1 MILVDTCIFI
11 EHFRGNTAVSA
22 FLSEQAGSMHVSA
35 ITDMELAQGVRN
47 KQELQTYYKLLTA
60 LKIEIIEINE
70 PTSTLAREWLRQYG
84 LSHNL
89 HLADALI
96 AATAKHH
103 QLTLYT
109 HNIRDFQFLD
119 VKLLSL

>member
-1 MILVDTCIFI
+1 MLVDTCLFI
-11 EHFRGNTAVSA
+11 EHFRGNTTVST
-22 FLSEQAGSMHVSA
+22 FLCQHADSIHISA

-47 KQELQTYYKLLTA
+47 KQELQTYYKLLKA
-60 LKIEIIEINE
+60 LKIELIEINE
-70 PTSTLAREWLRQYG
+70 PISTQAREWVRQYG

-96 AATAKHH
+96 AATAKQH

-109 HNIRDFQFLD
+109 DNVRDFQFLD
-119 VKLLSL
+119 IKLGSL

>member
-1 MILVDTCIFI
+1 MLIDTCLFI
-11 EHFRGNTAVSA
+11 EHFRGNTAVSD
-22 FLSEQAGSMHVSA
+22 FLSQHVGQMYVSA

-47 KQELQTYYKLLTA
+47 KQELQTYYKLSKTLQ
-60 LKIEIIEINE
+60 IELVEINQSI
-70 PTSTLAREWLRQYG
+70 STLAREWVRQYG

-96 AATAKHH
+96 AATANQH
-103 QLTLYT
+103 QLILCT

-119 VKLLSL
+119 VKLRNV

>member
-1 MILVDTCIFI
+1 MLIDTCLFI
-11 EHFRGNTAVSA
+11 EHFRGNTAVST
-22 FLSEQAGSMHVSA
+22 FLSQKVGSMHVSA

-47 KQELQTYYKLLTA
+47 KQELQTYYKLLEA
-60 LKIEIIEINE
+60 LKIELVEINE
-70 PTSTLAREWLRQYG
+70 PISTMAREWVRQYG

-96 AATAKHH
+96 AATAKHN

-109 HNIRDFQFLD
+109 DNIRDFQFLD
-119 VKLLSL
+119 VKLSNL

>member
-1 MILVDTCIFI
+1 
-11 EHFRGNTAVSA
+11 
-22 FLSEQAGSMHVSA
+22 MHVSA

-47 KQELQTYYKLLTA
+47 KQELQTYYKLLKT
-60 LKIEIIEINE
+60 LKIELIEVNE
-70 PTSTLAREWLRQYG
+70 PISTLAREWVRQYG

-96 AATAKHH
+96 AATAKHR

-109 HNIRDFQFLD
+109 DNIRDFQFLD
-119 VKLLSL
+119 VKLRNL

>member
-11 EHFRGNTAVSA
+11 EHFRGNTAVST

-47 KQELQTYYKLLTA
+47 KQELQTYYKLLTV
-60 LKIEIIEINE
+60 LKIELIEINE

-84 LSHNL
+84 LPHNL
-89 HLADALI
+89 HLADALV
-96 AATAKHH
+96 AATAKHY
-103 QLTLYT
+103 QLTLYK

>member
-1 MILVDTCIFI
+1 MLVDTCIFI
-11 EHFRGNTAVSA
+11 EHFRGNTAIST
-22 FLSEQAGSMHVSA
+22 FLSEHTGSMHASA

-47 KQELQTYYKLLTA
+47 KQELQTYYKLLKA
-60 LKIEIIEINE
+60 LKIELIEISE
-70 PTSTLAREWLRQYG
+70 PSSAMAREWVRQYG

-96 AATAKHH
+96 AATAKNH

>member
-1 MILVDTCIFI
+1 MLIDTCLFI
-11 EHFRGNTAVSA
+11 EHFRGNTVVST
-22 FLSEQAGSMHVSA
+22 FLSQQAGSMHVSA

-47 KQELQTYYKLLTA
+47 KQELQTYYKLLKA
-60 LKIEIIEINE
+60 LKIELIEINE
-70 PTSTLAREWLRQYG
+70 PISILAREWVRQYG

-96 AATAKHH
+96 AATARHH

-109 HNIRDFQFLD
+109 DNIRDFQFLD
-119 VKLLSL
+119 VKLSNL

>member
-1 MILVDTCIFI
+1 MLIDTCLLI
-11 EHFRGNTAVSA
+11 EHFRGNAAVSA
-22 FLSEQAGSMHVSA
+22 FLSQHAGSMHVSS

-47 KQELQTYYKLLTA
+47 KQELQTYYKLLKV
-60 LKIEIIEINE
+60 LKIELIEINE
-70 PTSTLAREWLRQYG
+70 PISILAREWVRQYG

-109 HNIRDFQFLD
+109 DNIRDFQFLD
-119 VKLLSL
+119 VKLRNL